1 MKKPSQAIEIVSNEE
16 GSNDLLLCGI
26 DGIEQASHK
35 FSEAQ
40 YYNYISSDS
49 AVSNVFGLGEQNKF
63 FYTLM
68 SFRDNEVIRY
78 ESGTGYGYEKDGKQY
93 FCRYLPLYDGKNP
106 THRQLIKKT
115 KPSFS
120 CSQDSISILTSSV
133 PEDYAFIFYDAN
145 CLLSSVDKVTPR
157 AIQVLENSFLAR
169 ISVNDLSNVSF
180 DSKEFSNIV
189 AESLTKYNKQLSLKT
204 SKLNANKLSVKQL
217 QLEPTSDLNVK
228 KGTFVYDEESDTVK
242 FFNGTRWRTLVW
254 AENEE

>member
-1 MKKPSQAIEIVSNEE
+1 MKPSQAIEIVINEE
-16 GSNDLLLCGI
+16 GTNDLLLCGI

-40 YYNYISSDS
+40 YYNKINPDNTI
-49 AVSNVFGLGEQNKF
+49 SNVFGLGEHNKF

-68 SFRDNEVIRY
+68 SFRDNEIIRY

-133 PEDYAFIFYDAN
+133 PDDYAFIFFDKN
-145 CLLSSVDKVTPR
+145 CLLSSIDKATPR
-157 AIQVLENSFLAR
+157 AIEVLENSFLAR

-180 DSKEFSNIV
+180 DSKEFSDIV
-189 AESLTKYNKQLSLKT
+189 AESLTKYSKQLSLKS

-217 QLEPTSDLNVK
+217 QLEPTSDLSVK
-228 KGTFVYDEESDTVK
+228 KGTFVYDEKSDTVK
-242 FFNGTRWRTLVW
+242 FFNGLTWRTLAWV
-254 AENEE
+254 ENEE